1 MANSLQTIMRMS
13 AVMYAE
19 QQQQTRSAKTVE
31 RTFIEAVLVAMNNTP
46 LTVGQIITALQED
59 FSLTYLEQEVSQVIS
74 DEKYFVCILSHKENE
89 YTYYLPH
96 KRYERLTAKEERGI
110 EKMIEVY
117 VSQQQENIA
126 PNTLKDLLYKY
137 LYNLLNTNI
146 NAYRQLLDKNI
157 KSVSPVIDS
166 AAFDEQEIDYINAF
180 LNWDNEVKDEAL
192 FALVSYCVDY
202 ASAVNKVDQNDV
214 VKALKNKCLYL
225 DNSLLYRALGI
236 NGSFRKNR
244 LNNLLERCVQSG
256 QKLFISSITRKE
268 FFDTMTYHIDELQ
281 RTTPY
286 GHINPRL
293 FSKYTNGYGFYQY
306 YHEWRKDRE
315 TYGFKS
321 LELHVHAEYDNL
333 LKRFDITEDFKQ
345 PFNADES
352 AHIIEKYSEEIQQYK
367 IKKQQYLHEND
378 ACNMLWIEKSR
389 GSNDHNIRDTKYYF
403 VTSDRRLQDWD
414 LTHSQNQPIT
424 MLPSQ
429 WLALLLKF
437 YSRSTDD
444 YKCFASFLTI
454 SKDKSELS
462 FQELQDILAGISEI
476 TEDFAMQDDIV
487 SALLEIEDT
496 NQLRTRESAKKFAK
510 EKLEEKY
517 IAQIKA
523 VEEAHT
529 AEIADVQNKALQQLS
544 AQQQASDK
552 KLDAIK
558 EELTKRETFYRVEK
572 IKDNIQETK
581 RMITDLQQKKQLIDS
596 VITNKS
602 CTLKRGIG
610 FALLAIFIMW
620 GVFVKHIG
628 WEIMEMWTYIVGT
641 AIAII
646 PTILSYIFNKT
657 LNPKSL
663 FDQYE
668 QHLLD
673 KSCQQ
678 YDYNDAMLDDYKQTL
693 ESLEDQLKMEEK

>member
-1 MANSLQTIMRMS
+1 MS

-96 KRYERLTAKEERGI
+96 KRYERLTTKEERGI

-286 GHINPRL
+286 GHINPQL

-333 LKRFDITEDFKQ
+333 LKHFDITEDFKQ

-389 GSNDHNIRDTKYYF
+389 GNNDHNIRDTKYYF

-444 YKCFASFLTI
+444 YKCFVSFLTI

-476 TEDFAMQDDIV
+476 TEDFSMQDDIV
-487 SALLEIEDT
+487 SALLEVEDT

-544 AQQQASDK
+544 AQQQASNK

-581 RMITDLQQKKQLIDS
+581 RMITDMQQKKQLIDS

-602 CTLKRGIG
+602 YTLKRGIG
-610 FALLAIFIMW
+610 FALLVIFIVW

-628 WEIMEMWTYIVGT
+628 WEVMEMWTYIVGT

-668 QHLLD
+668 QYLLD
-673 KSCQQ
+673 KLCQQ
-678 YDYNDAMLDDYKQTL
+678 YDYNDAMLADYKQTL
-693 ESLEDQLKMEEK
+693 ESLEDQLKMEEI